1 MSTLDKTQIAL
12 IIPVILLYLA
22 LLLTAIIDLTKNWN
36 ERKNP
41 VIWLV
46 VIIVINIFGQLPTL
60 FLAEKRKVT
69 NEKIRNSRTKEKI

>member
-1 MSTLDKTQIAL
+1 DKTQIAL

-46 VIIVINIFGQLPTL
+46 VIIVINIFGPIAY
-60 FLAEKRKVT
+60 FIFGRKEEG
-69 NEKIRNSRTKEKI
+69 N

>member
-1 MSTLDKTQIAL
+1 MDKTQIAL
-12 IIPVILLYLA
+12 IIPLILLYLA

-46 VIIVINIFGQLPTL
+46 VIIVINIFGPIAY
-60 FLAEKRKVT
+60 FIFGRKEEG
-69 NEKIRNSRTKEKI
+69 N

>member
-1 MSTLDKTQIAL
+1 MDKTQIAL
-12 IIPVILLYLA
+12 IIPVIFLYLA

-46 VIIVINIFGQLPTL
+46 VIIVINIFGPIAY
-60 FLAEKRKVT
+60 FIFGRKEEG
-69 NEKIRNSRTKEKI
+69 N

>member
-1 MSTLDKTQIAL
+1 MDRTQIAL

-46 VIIVINIFGQLPTL
+46 VIIVINIFGPIAY
-60 FLAEKRKVT
+60 FIFGRKEEG
-69 NEKIRNSRTKEKI
+69 N

>member
-1 MSTLDKTQIAL
+1 MDKTQIAL

-22 LLLTAIIDLTKNWN
+22 LLLTAIIDLTKKWN

-46 VIIVINIFGQLPTL
+46 VIIVINIFGPIAY
-60 FLAEKRKVT
+60 FIFGRKEEG
-69 NEKIRNSRTKEKI
+69 N

>member
-1 MSTLDKTQIAL
+1 MDKTQIAL

-41 VIWLV
+41 AIWLV
-46 VIIVINIFGQLPTL
+46 VIIVINIFGPIAY
-60 FLAEKRKVT
+60 FIFGRKEEG
-69 NEKIRNSRTKEKI
+69 N

>member
-46 VIIVINIFGQLPTL
+46 VIIVINIFGPIATL

>member
-1 MSTLDKTQIAL
+1 MDKTQIAL

-46 VIIVINIFGQLPTL
+46 VIIVINILAQLPTY
-60 FLAEKRKVT
+60 FGRKRG
-69 NEKIRNSRTKEKI
+69 R

>member
-1 MSTLDKTQIAL
+1 MDKTQIAL
-12 IIPVILLYLA
+12 IILVILLYLA

-46 VIIVINIFGQLPTL
+46 VIIVINIFGPIAY
-60 FLAEKRKVT
+60 FIFGRKEEG
-69 NEKIRNSRTKEKI
+69 N

>member
-1 MSTLDKTQIAL
+1 MDKTQIAL

-46 VIIVINIFGQLPTL
+46 VIIVINIFGPIAYFIFGQ
-60 FLAEKRKVT
+60 
-69 NEKIRNSRTKEKI
+69 KEEGN

>member
-1 MSTLDKTQIAL
+1 MDKTQIAL

-46 VIIVINIFGQLPTL
+46 VIIVINIFGPIAY
-60 FLAEKRKVT
+60 FIFGRKEEA
-69 NEKIRNSRTKEKI
+69 N

>member
-1 MSTLDKTQIAL
+1 MDKTQIAL

-22 LLLTAIIDLTKNWN
+22 LLLIAIIDLTKNWN

-46 VIIVINIFGQLPTL
+46 VIIVINIFGPIAY
-60 FLAEKRKVT
+60 FIFGRKEEG
-69 NEKIRNSRTKEKI
+69 N

>member
-1 MSTLDKTQIAL
+1 MDKTQIAL
-12 IIPVILLYLA
+12 IIPAILLYLA

-46 VIIVINIFGQLPTL
+46 VIIVINIFGPIAY
-60 FLAEKRKVT
+60 FIFGRKEEG
-69 NEKIRNSRTKEKI
+69 N